1 MQTRSTC
8 LVCGPPACGK
18 STLLQILLWLTLT
31 NCEDDTWALVVTP
44 RRSFASVLISEMT
57 PISRVLGI
65 SLHSATDQT
74 VFRTMKGKTIKFVAA
89 PQLLIAM
96 RTGKNDRALSTLTLV
111 ACDSLEQLD
120 PAYETVISLL
130 RQSSRSYPVRFVGFA
145 SSLNDPTDL
154 AAWLDVDPL
163 DLYDFKPIASDQ
175 SLTVSAQTFTIPH
188 SAALLKSMAKPAYTA
203 IRAGSSDGPAIVFVP
218 SRGQCRAVA
227 LDLIT
232 QCALGTGSISGYLL
246 PGFPSIHL
254 EDICSRLQDWNLAD
268 VVRSGVGIFHD
279 GVVRSDRALMLDLY
293 ADGIINVLIVSRE
306 ACWTLPVRAAVVVVM
321 GTQYFSVRAESDER
335 QLREYGL
342 DELVQMQGR
351 AVRHGGSG
359 HFHLFCQAESK
370 DTYVRLLEDGL
381 PLESKLLDTSHFLD
395 WYKDRRKEGT
405 LSSKQDSM
413 DILSWTYL
421 ARRIAANPAY
431 YNIQHDPMEKALS
444 HIVDVLDQECK

>member
-1 MQTRSTC
+1 
-8 LVCGPPACGK
+8 
-18 STLLQILLWLTLT
+18 
-31 NCEDDTWALVVTP
+31 
-44 RRSFASVLISEMT
+44 
-57 PISRVLGI
+57 
-65 SLHSATDQT
+65 
-74 VFRTMKGKTIKFVAA
+74 
-89 PQLLIAM
+89 
-96 RTGKNDRALSTLTLV
+96 
-111 ACDSLEQLD
+111 
-120 PAYETVISLL
+120 
-130 RQSSRSYPVRFVGFA
+130 
-145 SSLNDPTDL
+145 
-154 AAWLDVDPL
+154 
-163 DLYDFKPIASDQ
+163 
-175 SLTVSAQTFTIPH
+175 
-188 SAALLKSMAKPAYTA
+188 
-203 IRAGSSDGPAIVFVP
+203 
-218 SRGQCRAVA
+218 